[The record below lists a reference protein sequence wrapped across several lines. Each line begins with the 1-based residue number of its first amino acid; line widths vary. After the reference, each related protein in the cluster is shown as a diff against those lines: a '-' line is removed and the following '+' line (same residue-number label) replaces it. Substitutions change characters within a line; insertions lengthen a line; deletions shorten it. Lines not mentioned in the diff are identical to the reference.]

1 MFYFLFKKQI
11 LILHQ
16 VVFPSTVVK
25 ADAVHFFCEPTCPV
39 GRFTARLFL
48 IFYITNVG
56 VVLHQGSEAVRVIDF
71 VRSLVLVLLAVRRAH
86 RPSVKFR
93 GWAHPEGVV
102 FFTQFHCC
110 FALLNNFSVYKSP
123 FLYKSNFL

>member
-1 MFYFLFKKQI
+1 MCFIFYLKNKY
-11 LILHQ
+11 LPCNQ

-25 ADAVHFFCEPTCPV
+25 ADAGHFFCEPTCPV

-48 IFYITNVG
+48 FFYITNVG

-71 VRSLVLVLLAVRRAH
+71 VRNLVLVFACCKARICK
-86 RPSVKFR
+86 PSVKFR

-102 FFTQFHCC
+102 FYLHDHCYKL
-110 FALLNNFSVYKSP
+110 FNFQTIQP
-123 FLYKSNFL
+123 TR